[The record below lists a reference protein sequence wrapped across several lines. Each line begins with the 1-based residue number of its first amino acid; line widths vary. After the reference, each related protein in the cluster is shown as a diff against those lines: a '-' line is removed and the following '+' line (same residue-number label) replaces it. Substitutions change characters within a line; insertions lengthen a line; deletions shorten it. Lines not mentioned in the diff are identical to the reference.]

1 VDVTTANGAYDNPAR
16 PETLP
21 LHATQPT
28 LRLILIAHHPTPR
41 GTVTAIVR
49 SQDPAGVPLCQLCPK
64 AECATAAD
72 GTCLVM
78 ADGYVAEATAAS
90 YARPG
95 SVVASRTSR
104 AFRSGSGRVARR

>member
-1 VDVTTANGAYDNPAR
+1 MDITTANNTQAR
-16 PETLP
+16 PDTLP

-28 LRLILIAHHPTPR
+28 LRLILIAHHPTSR

-49 SQDPAGVPLCQLCPK
+49 GQDPGSVSRCQLCPK

-78 ADGYVAEATAAS
+78 ADGHVAEATAAS

-95 SVVASRTSR
+95 SVVASRASR
-104 AFRSGSGRVARR
+104 AFRCGTGRVARR

>member
-1 VDVTTANGAYDNPAR
+1 MDITTANDTPAR
-16 PETLP
+16 PDTLP
-21 LHATQPT
+21 LHAMQPT
-28 LRLILIAHHPTPR
+28 LRLVLIAHHPTPR

-49 SQDPAGVPLCQLCPK
+49 SQDPGSVPLCQLCPK

-78 ADGYVAEATAAS
+78 ADGYVAETTAAS

-95 SVVASRTSR
+95 SVVSSRASR
-104 AFRSGSGRVARR
+104 AFRCGTGRVARR